1 MMTMASV
8 SVLVACML
16 IIGTAFMFAQNV
28 SAFMAQIEQQNE
40 IVAFIDEEV
49 PEEDFQGLKARI
61 AGMDGVSEV
70 RFVTKDQAL
79 LDYRAQLGEDGAYL
93 DSFSGEDNPLRDSF
107 VIMISDLDRFA
118 SISKS
123 VSKMKEI
130 DHVRDSQD
138 IVNVLL
144 SLRNVVQILGIWIMV
159 ILGVVSLFIIS
170 NTIKIAMHNRRH
182 EINIMKYIGATNRFI
197 RWPFVL
203 EGLFIGLLSA
213 AVCFGLQWYIYT
225 YVLGHL
231 FTALNFITL
240 VPFSQ
245 LYPAIIAIFVGIGVI
260 VGGFGSA
267 ASIRKYLD
275 A

>member
-1 MMTMASV
+1 MTTASV

-16 IIGTAFMFAQNV
+16 IIGTAFLFAQNV
-28 SAFMAQIEQQNE
+28 SAFMAKIEQQNE
-40 IVAFIDEEV
+40 IVAFIDEKV
-49 PEEDFQGLKARI
+49 PEEEYQSLKARI
-61 AGMDGVSEV
+61 EALDSVAEI

-93 DSFSGEDNPLRDSF
+93 DAFSGEENPLRNSF
-107 VIMISDLDRFA
+107 VITISDLDNF
-118 SISKS
+118 KK
-123 VSKMKEI
+123 VSETVSGMEEI
-130 DHVRDSQD
+130 DHVRDTQD

-144 SLRNVVQILGIWIMV
+144 SLRNVVQILGIWIMI

-182 EINIMKYIGATNRFI
+182 EISIMKYIGATNRFI

-203 EGLFIGLLSA
+203 EGLFIGILSA

-225 YVLGHL
+225 YVMGRL
-231 FTALNFITL
+231 FAALNFVSL

-245 LYPAIIAIFVGIGVI
+245 LYPGIAAIFVGIGVI